1 MRDWDPGASTALHE
15 CKQALEERDIVR
27 WLREVTRAM
36 WRPNAERYE
45 PSHLF
50 DTPRGVAGLAAENLR
65 ERMLAEYRAVS
76 SPWRTRG
83 IRLSV
88 PHGSLL
94 IEVGELAVHVVKAPG
109 VQLREPEWTTFA
121 WGASATRH
129 AAAARNAGT
138 HVLPPPPIEGQLAF
152 EFEFEVVPAGG
163 NPVYREL
170 FFVWAGDAIGLTAG
184 WLGLP
189 RLGGQRW
196 LAVTPLW
203 RDDAANL
210 DPATGDV
217 PRPSAGAAFSEREAP
232 RPAVSL
238 KRREGELA
246 R

>member
-1 MRDWDPGASTALHE
+1 MRDWDPAALTALQE
-15 CKQALEERDIVR
+15 CKQALAERDVVR
-27 WLREVTRAM
+27 WLREATRAM

-65 ERMLAEYRAVS
+65 ERMLAEYRAAGS
-76 SPWRTRG
+76 LWRTRG
-83 IRLSV
+83 LRLTV
-88 PHGSLL
+88 PHGSLR
-94 IEVGELAVHVVKAPG
+94 IEVADLAVHVVKAPG
-109 VQLREPEWTTFA
+109 VQLREPEWTGFV
-121 WGASATRH
+121 WDASATRH
-129 AAAARNAGT
+129 AAAARNAGS

-152 EFEFEVVPAGG
+152 DFEVVPAGG

-189 RLGGQRW
+189 RLGRQRW

-203 RDDAANL
+203 RDDAATL
-210 DPATGDV
+210 APAAGDA
-217 PRPSAGAAFSEREAP
+217 PRAPGGAAFSQRHAP